1 MAPMKRSSSTF
12 QVAKATYLTEAALLR
27 FSQVQ
32 HFLSQSGRCP
42 FMAFASYAYIF
53 SIHEEQIAP
62 YTGQAVAQSER
73 ATGEPD
79 VCRQSLLTV
88 CFIWLDV
95 LITRA
100 SARTKWQM
108 ANLKVAITCDQS
120 TVVKDRLDSTLS
132 CSHLITGS

>member
-62 YTGQAVAQSER
+62 YTGQAVVR
-73 ATGEPD
+73 KGNGRTRRMP
-79 VCRQSLLTV
+79 T
-88 CFIWLDV
+88 
-95 LITRA
+95 IT
-100 SARTKWQM
+100 TDC
-108 ANLKVAITCDQS
+108 VF
-120 TVVKDRLDSTLS
+120 
-132 CSHLITGS
+132 HLA